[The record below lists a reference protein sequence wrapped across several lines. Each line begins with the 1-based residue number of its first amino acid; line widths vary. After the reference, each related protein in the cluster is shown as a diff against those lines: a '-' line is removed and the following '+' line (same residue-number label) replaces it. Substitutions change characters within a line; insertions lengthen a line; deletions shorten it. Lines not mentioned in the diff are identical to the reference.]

1 MLYSFQQKAFCQS
14 SLRWRV
20 QCIYKLGYPSSKIVD
35 INMKLITGNIF
46 SWGEFR
52 RYLLRITL
60 NQNWNR
66 TPPDKETEVSSLSED
81 KETTGQAQ
89 NLANW
94 RDGPKQPIKIREGKL
109 DRTITIFSCNFLFY
123 NALFLFFFFWG
134 KNIQFDLNFTSK
146 HQNTIGYL
154 VSILNF
160 LIDSGCVFIQNASTV
175 LTLWLKSAAV
185 SRRFFDLQKLKLSKC
200 LSLSHTQPQE
210 HDQQHP

>member
-1 MLYSFQQKAFCQS
+1 MSTNFFFKSLLTMPSNVLPLHLKQTFPPKFEFLLKVKAMGLNPGYLLKSFLLYVLYSFQQKAFCQS

-94 RDGPKQPIKIREGKL
+94 RDRPKQPIKIREGKL
-109 DRTITIFSCNFLFY
+109 DRTITIFFL
-123 NALFLFFFFWG
+123 
-134 KNIQFDLNFTSK
+134 
-146 HQNTIGYL
+146 
-154 VSILNF
+154 
-160 LIDSGCVFIQNASTV
+160 
-175 LTLWLKSAAV
+175 
-185 SRRFFDLQKLKLSKC
+185 
-200 LSLSHTQPQE
+200 
-210 HDQQHP
+210 